1 MINALSERKAKPVGI
16 NNIFNGKT
24 LILDGGM
31 GTMIQSRGYKE
42 NTHLLGITNPDV
54 LTDIHRMYVESGS
67 DMICANTFG
76 VSRIKL
82 CDSGYTV
89 EEVIEASVKA
99 AKKACNE
106 NTKVILDV
114 SSLGV
119 MLEPNGTMTFE
130 EAYDCYAE
138 IAKAGEKAGADL
150 VKIATMTDLYE
161 AKAAVLAMKENCN
174 LPVFVSMS
182 FESGG
187 RTFTGCEVECYAA
200 TMEGLGVDALG
211 INCSLGP
218 NEIYPIAERLCRATT
233 LPVFVKPNAGLP
245 DPKTNAYSMNAEDFC
260 AQMEQYK
267 KLGLC
272 AVGGCCGTTPE
283 FIKKLSE
290 SYKDSEITER
300 SKKNTEVLVCSQTR
314 YVTPDHVAVIG
325 ERINPTGKKR
335 FRQALAERDFDYIL
349 AQAIAQTDAG
359 AEILDVNVGAPGI
372 DEVSL
377 LPELVKRL
385 QAVTDAPLQIDS
397 SNPQAVEAALRVYC
411 GKAIVNSVNGGEQSL
426 SAVLPIVKK
435 YGACVVGLT
444 LDESGIPETAEGRVA
459 IAQRIADR
467 ASELDIEKK
476 DIIIDCLTMAVSAQ
490 PGSANITLEA
500 LKRVKEMGF
509 KTVLGV
515 SNISFGLPNRGMIN
529 RTFLTLALEA
539 GLDLPI
545 INPNDADMSGTVLA
559 FNLLKGM
566 DENAQNYI
574 THIAEPEKETMQV
587 TNTVNYYIKKGLKKE
602 TADAT
607 VALLEK
613 HGEMEIVNDYL
624 IPALDEVGKEYE
636 NKKLFLP
643 QLLNA
648 AAAAQCAFDV
658 IRDRLASSGKTD
670 EPKGKIVIAT
680 VHGDI
685 HDIGKNI
692 VKTVLANYG
701 YAMTDLG
708 RDVPVEAVVEAV
720 KADESIKLVGLSAL
734 MTTTLPAMEETV
746 KAVKAV
752 RPECK
757 IMVGGAVLTEEYAMS
772 IGADFYCADAMQAVA
787 AARKVYG

>member
-1 MINALSERKAKPVGI
+1 MER
-16 NNIFNGKT
+16 IFKEKT

-31 GTMIQSRGYKE
+31 GTMIQSMGFSE
-42 NTHLLGITNPDV
+42 NTHLLSMTNPDV
-54 LTDIHRMYVESGS
+54 LTKIHRMYVESGS

-82 CDSGYTV
+82 EGSGYTV
-89 EEVIEASVKA
+89 DEVIGAAVKA

-106 NTKVILDV
+106 NTGIMLDV

-138 IAKAGEKAGADL
+138 IAMAGEKAGADL

-161 AKAAVLAMKENCN
+161 LKAAVLGIKENCK
-174 LPVFVSMS
+174 LPVLVSMS

-218 NEIYPIAERLCRATT
+218 DEIYPIAERLCKATT
-233 LPVFVKPNAGLP
+233 LPVFIKPNAGLP
-245 DPKTNAYSMNAEDFC
+245 NPKTNKYEMDSDTFC

-290 SYKDSEITER
+290 SYADCKIIER
-300 SKKNTEVLVCSQTR
+300 KEKNVKVAACSQTK
-314 YVTPDHVAVIG
+314 YVTTHRATVIG

-349 AQAIAQTDAG
+349 AQAVAQTDAG
-359 AEILDVNVGAPGI
+359 AQLLDVNVGAPGI

-397 SNPQAVEAALRVYC
+397 ANPQAVEAALRVYC
-411 GKAIVNSVNGGEQSL
+411 GKAVVNSVNGSEQSL
-426 SAVLPIVKK
+426 SAILPIVKR
-435 YGACVVGLT
+435 YGASVVGLT
-444 LDESGIPETAEGRVA
+444 LDDDGIPDTAEQRVE
-459 IAQRIADR
+459 IACKIAER
-467 ASELDIEKK
+467 AEAQGISRDE
-476 DIIIDCLTMAVSAQ
+476 IIIDCLTMAVSAQ
-490 PGSANITLEA
+490 PDSAEITLEA
-500 LKRVKEMGF
+500 LKSVKKMGF

-515 SNISFGLPNRGMIN
+515 SNISFGLPNRGVIN
-529 RTFLTLALEA
+529 RAFLTLALEA
-539 GLDLPI
+539 GLDFPI
-545 INPNDADMSGTVLA
+545 INPNDSEMSGAVLA
-559 FNLLKGM
+559 FNLLKGR
-566 DENAQNYI
+566 DENAENYI
-574 THIAEPEKETMQV
+574 AGVAEPEKTVEQKE
-587 TNTVNYYIKKGLKKE
+587 NTVEYCIKKGLKKE
-602 TADAT
+602 AAEAT
-607 VALLEK
+607 KALLEK
-613 HGEMEIVNDYL
+613 HTEMEVVNDRL

-636 NKKLFLP
+636 SKKLFLP

-648 AAAAQCAFDV
+648 AAAAQCAFEV
-658 IRDRLASSGKTD
+658 VREKMLSNGKAE

-701 YAMTDLG
+701 YSMTDLG
-708 RDVPVEAVVEAV
+708 RDVPVKEVV
-720 KADESIKLVGLSAL
+720 KAVCADKSIKLVGLSAL

-746 KAVKAV
+746 REVKAA
-752 RPECK
+752 RPDCK
-757 IMVGGAVLTEEYAMS
+757 IMVGGAVLTEDYAMS
-772 IGADFYCADAMQAVA
+772 IGADFYCADAMQSVA
-787 AARKVYG
+787 AARKVYK

>member
-1 MINALSERKAKPVGI
+1 MINAHSEGKAKPVGAK
-16 NNIFNGKT
+16 IFNGKT

-31 GTMIQSRGYKE
+31 GTMIQSMGYKE
-42 NTHLLGITNPDV
+42 NTHLLAVTAPDV
-54 LTDIHRMYVESGS
+54 LTKIHRMYVDAGS

-82 CDSGYTV
+82 EGSGYSV
-89 EEVIEASVKA
+89 EEVIEAAVKA
-99 AKKACNE
+99 ARKACNE

-119 MLEPNGTMTFE
+119 MLEPSGTMTFE

-138 IAKAGEKAGADL
+138 IARAGEKAGADL
-150 VKIATMTDLYE
+150 VKMATMTDLYE
-161 AKAAVLAMKENCN
+161 AKAAVLAMKENSS

-182 FESGG
+182 FEKGG
-187 RTFTGCEVECYAA
+187 RTFTGCEVECMAA
-200 TMEGLGVDALG
+200 TLEGLGVDALG

-218 NEIYPIAERLCRATT
+218 NEIYPIAERLCNATS

-260 AQMEQYK
+260 VQMEQYK

-283 FIKKLSE
+283 FIAKLSE
-290 SYKDSEITER
+290 LFKDCDIKERTEH
-300 SKKNTEVLVCSQTR
+300 KTQVLVCSQTR
-314 YVTPDHVAVIG
+314 WVSPNKVSVIG

-349 AQAIAQTDAG
+349 AQAIEQTDAG

-397 SNPQAVEAALRVYC
+397 ANPKAVEAALRVYC

-426 SAVLPIVKK
+426 SAILPVVKK

-444 LDESGIPETAEGRVA
+444 LDESGIPDTEKGRVE
-459 IAQRIADR
+459 IAQRIAER
-467 ASELDIEKK
+467 ASELGIKK
-476 DIIIDCLTMAVSAQ
+476 NDVLIDCLTMAVSAQ
-490 PGSANITLEA
+490 PESAKITLGA
-500 LKRVKEMGF
+500 LREVKTLGF

-529 RTFLTLALEA
+529 RSFLTLALEA

-545 INPNDADMSGTVLA
+545 INPNDAEMSGAVLA
-559 FNLLKGM
+559 FNLLSGN

-574 THIAEPEKETMQV
+574 SRVAEPEKVTVQV

-602 TADAT
+602 TAEAAK
-607 VALLEK
+607 ALLES
-613 HGEMEIVNDYL
+613 HSEMEIVNDYL

-636 NKKLFLP
+636 SKKLFLP

-658 IRDRLASSGKTD
+658 IRDSMLSGGKEEAS
-670 EPKGKIVIAT
+670 KGKIVIAT
-680 VHGDI
+680 VQGDI

-701 YAMTDLG
+701 YSMIDLG
-708 RDVPVEAVVEAV
+708 RDVPVEAVVQALEAD
-720 KADESIKLVGLSAL
+720 KDIMLVGLSAL

-752 RPECK
+752 RPECR
-757 IMVGGAVLTEEYAMS
+757 IMVGGAVLTEDYAMS
-772 IGADFYCADAMQAVA
+772 IGADFYCADAMQGVA
-787 AARKVYG
+787 AARKVYK

>member
-1 MINALSERKAKPVGI
+1 MEK
-16 NNIFNGKT
+16 IFKEKT

-31 GTMIQSRGYKE
+31 GTMIQSMGFTE
-42 NTHLLGITNPDV
+42 NTHLLSVTNPDV
-54 LTDIHRMYVESGS
+54 LTKIHRMYVESGS

-82 CDSGYTV
+82 EGSGYTV
-89 EEVIEASVKA
+89 AEVITAAVKA
-99 AKKACNE
+99 ARKACNE
-106 NTKVILDV
+106 STKVILDV

-138 IAKAGEKAGADL
+138 IARAGEKAGADL

-161 AKAAVLAMKENCN
+161 LKAAVLGIKENCK
-174 LPVFVSMS
+174 LPLLVSMS

-218 NEIYPIAERLCRATT
+218 DEIYPIAERLCRATT
-233 LPVFVKPNAGLP
+233 LPVFIKPNAGLP
-245 DPKTNAYSMNAEDFC
+245 DPKTNKYEMNADTFC

-283 FIKKLSE
+283 FIKKLSK
-290 SYKDSEITER
+290 SYADCNRIER
-300 SKKNTEVLVCSQTR
+300 KEKKVCVAACSQTK
-314 YVTPDHVAVIG
+314 YVTADRAAVIG

-349 AQAIAQTDAG
+349 AQAVAQTDAG
-359 AEILDVNVGAPGI
+359 AQLLDVNVGAPGI

-397 SNPQAVEAALRVYC
+397 ANPQAVEAALRVYC
-411 GKAIVNSVNGGEQSL
+411 GKAIVNSVNGSEQSL
-426 SAVLPIVKK
+426 SAILPIVKR
-435 YGACVVGLT
+435 YGASVVGLT
-444 LDESGIPETAEGRVA
+444 LDEDGIPNTAEQRVE
-459 IAQRIADR
+459 IACKIAER
-467 ASELDIEKK
+467 AEAQGISREE
-476 DIIIDCLTMAVSAQ
+476 IIIDCLTMAVSAQ
-490 PGSANITLEA
+490 PDSAEITLEA
-500 LKRVKEMGF
+500 LKSVKKMGF

-515 SNISFGLPNRGMIN
+515 SNISFGLPNRGVIN
-529 RTFLTLALEA
+529 RAFLTLALEA
-539 GLDLPI
+539 GLDFPI
-545 INPNDADMSGTVLA
+545 INPNDSEMSGAVLA
-559 FNLLKGM
+559 FNLLKGR
-566 DENAQNYI
+566 DENAENYI
-574 THIAEPEKETMQV
+574 AGVAEPEKTVEQKE
-587 TNTVNYYIKKGLKKE
+587 NTVEYCIKKGLKKE
-602 TADAT
+602 AAEAT
-607 VALLEK
+607 KALLEK
-613 HGEMEIVNDYL
+613 HTEMEVVNDRL

-636 NKKLFLP
+636 SKKLFLP
-643 QLLNA
+643 QLLNSA
-648 AAAAQCAFDV
+648 SAAQCAFEV
-658 IRDRLASSGKTD
+658 VREKMLSSGKTD
-670 EPKGKIVIAT
+670 KPKGKIVIAT

-701 YAMTDLG
+701 YSMTDLG
-708 RDVPVEAVVEAV
+708 RDVPAKEVVKAVC
-720 KADESIKLVGLSAL
+720 ADESIKLVGLSAL

-746 KAVKAV
+746 REVKAA
-752 RPECK
+752 RPDCK
-757 IMVGGAVLTEEYAMS
+757 IMVGGAVLTEDYAMS
-772 IGADFYCADAMQAVA
+772 IGADFYCADAMQSVA
-787 AARKVYG
+787 AARKVYE

>member
-1 MINALSERKAKPVGI
+1 
-16 NNIFNGKT
+16 
-24 LILDGGM
+24 
-31 GTMIQSRGYKE
+31 MIQSRGYRE
-42 NTHLLGITNPDV
+42 NTHLLSLTDPDV
-54 LTDIHRMYVESGS
+54 LTDIHRMYVEAGS

-82 CDSGYTV
+82 DGSGYTV
-89 EEVIEASVKA
+89 DEVIEAAVKA
-99 AKKACNE
+99 ARKACNE

-114 SSLGV
+114 ASLGV

-161 AKAAVLAMKENCN
+161 AKAAVLAMKENTD

-182 FESGG
+182 FEKGG

-218 NEIYPIAERLCRATT
+218 DEIYPIAERLCRATT

-245 DPKTNAYSMNAEDFC
+245 DPKTNAYSMNAENFC
-260 AQMEQYK
+260 AQMEKYK

-283 FIKKLSE
+283 FIKGLSAL
-290 SYKDSEITER
+290 YKDCDIIDRTE
-300 SKKNTEVLVCSQTR
+300 KETEVLVCSQTKF
-314 YVTPDHVAVIG
+314 VSPDHVSIIG

-349 AQAIAQTDAG
+349 AQAVEQTEAG

-385 QAVTDAPLQIDS
+385 QTVTDAPLQIDS
-397 SNPQAVEAALRVYC
+397 ANPKAVEAALRVYC
-411 GKAIVNSVNGGEQSL
+411 GKAIVNSVNGSEQSL
-426 SAVLPIVKK
+426 SAILPVVKK

-444 LDESGIPETAEGRVA
+444 LDDGGIPDTAQGRVE
-459 IAQRIADR
+459 IAERIADR
-467 ASELDIEKK
+467 AQKFGIDKK
-476 DIIIDCLTMAVSAQ
+476 DVLIDCLTMAVSAQ
-490 PGSANITLEA
+490 PESANITLDA
-500 LKRVKEMGF
+500 LRKVKELGF

-529 RTFLTLALEA
+529 RSFLTLAINA

-545 INPNDADMSGTVLA
+545 INPNDTEMSGAVLA
-559 FNLLKGM
+559 FNLLSGK

-574 THIAEPEKETMQV
+574 SHVVEPEKVTVQV

-602 TADAT
+602 SAEAAKT
-607 VALLEK
+607 LLES
-613 HGEMEIVNDYL
+613 HSEMEVVNDYL

-636 NKKLFLP
+636 AKKLFLP

-648 AAAAQCAFDV
+648 AGAAQCAFDV
-658 IRDRLASSGKTD
+658 IKENMLS
-670 EPKGKIVIAT
+670 KGDTQEIKGRIVIAT
-680 VHGDI
+680 VKGDI

-692 VKTVLANYG
+692 VKTVLSNYG

-708 RDVPVEAVVEAV
+708 RDVPVEAIVEAV
-720 KADESIKLVGLSAL
+720 KADDGIKLVGLSAL

-746 KAVKAV
+746 KAVKAI
-752 RPECK
+752 RPDCK
-757 IMVGGAVLTEEYAMS
+757 IMVGGAVLTEDYAKS
-772 IGADFYCADAMQAVA
+772 IGADFYCADAMQGVA

>member
-1 MINALSERKAKPVGI
+1 
-16 NNIFNGKT
+16 
-24 LILDGGM
+24 
-31 GTMIQSRGYKE
+31 MIQSRGYRE
-42 NTHLLGITNPDV
+42 NTHLLALTAPDV

-82 CDSGYTV
+82 EGSGFTV
-89 EEVIEASVKA
+89 DEVIEASVKA
-99 AKKACNE
+99 ARKACNE

-130 EAYDCYAE
+130 EAYECYAE
-138 IAKAGEKAGADL
+138 IARAGEKAGADL

-161 AKAAVLAMKENCN
+161 TKAAVLAMKENTE

-182 FESGG
+182 FEKGG
-187 RTFTGCEVECYAA
+187 RTFTGCEVECMAA
-200 TMEGLGVDALG
+200 TLEGLGVDALG

-218 NEIYPIAERLCRATT
+218 AEIYPIAERLCNATT

-245 DPKTNAYSMNAEDFC
+245 DPKTNLYSMNAEEFC
-260 AQMEQYK
+260 IQMEQYK

-272 AVGGCCGTTPE
+272 AVGGCCGTTPD
-283 FIKKLSE
+283 FIKKLSAL
-290 SYKDSEITER
+290 YDKCEIKERTER
-300 SKKNTEVLVCSQTR
+300 KTEVLVCSQTK
-314 YVTPDHVAVIG
+314 YISPGHVSVIG

-349 AQAIAQTDAG
+349 AQAVEQTEAG

-372 DEVSL
+372 DEMTL

-397 SNPQAVEAALRVYC
+397 ANPKAVEAALRVYC
-411 GKAIVNSVNGGEQSL
+411 GKAIVNSVNGSEQSL
-426 SAVLPIVKK
+426 SSILPVVRK

-444 LDESGIPETAEGRVA
+444 LDDSGIPDTANGRVE
-459 IAQRIADR
+459 IAECIAER
-467 ASELDIEKK
+467 AYNLGIEQK
-476 DIIIDCLTMAVSAQ
+476 DILIDCLTMAVSAQ
-490 PGSANITLEA
+490 PESARITLDA
-500 LKRVKEMGF
+500 LRKVKKLGF

-529 RTFLTLALEA
+529 RSFLTLALEA

-545 INPNDADMSGTVLA
+545 INPNDTEMSGAVLA
-559 FNLLKGM
+559 FNLLSGK

-574 THIAEPEKETMQV
+574 SRVIEPEKTEVQV
-587 TNTVNYYIKKGLKKE
+587 TNTVNYFVRKGLKKE
-602 TADAT
+602 SADAT
-607 VALLEK
+607 KALLETC
-613 HGEMEIVNDYL
+613 GEMEIVNDYL
-624 IPALDEVGKEYE
+624 IPTLDEVGKAYE
-636 NKKLFLP
+636 NKQLFLP

-648 AAAAQCAFDV
+648 AGAAQCAFDV
-658 IRDRLASSGKTD
+658 IRDNMLS
-670 EPKGKIVIAT
+670 KGEKQDVKGRIVIAT

-708 RDVPVEAVVEAV
+708 RDVPAEAVAEAV
-720 KADESIKLVGLSAL
+720 KADDSIKLVGLSAL

-746 KAVKAV
+746 KAVKKI
-752 RPECK
+752 RPDCK

-772 IGADFYCADAMQAVA
+772 IGADFYCADAMQSVA
-787 AARKVYG
+787 AARNVYK

>member
-1 MINALSERKAKPVGI
+1 MGT
-16 NNIFNGKT
+16 NIFNGKT
-24 LILDGGM
+24 LILDGAM
-31 GTMIQSRGYKE
+31 GTMIQSMGYRE
-42 NTHLLGITNPDV
+42 NTHLLGITHPEV
-54 LTDIHRMYVESGS
+54 LTEIHRMYVESGS

-82 CDSGYTV
+82 SGSGYTV
-89 EEVIEASVKA
+89 EEVIETSVRA
-99 AKKACNE
+99 ARLACNE

-114 SSLGV
+114 ASLGV

-161 AKAAVLAMKENCN
+161 TKAAVLAMKENCS

-187 RTFTGCEVECYAA
+187 RTFTGCEVECMAA
-200 TMEGLGVDALG
+200 TLEGLGVDALG

-218 NEIYPIAERLCRATT
+218 DEIYPIAKRLCDAAKV
-233 LPVFVKPNAGLP
+233 PVFVKPNAGLP
-245 DPKTNAYSMNAEDFC
+245 DPKTNTYNMDADSFC
-260 AQMEQYK
+260 AQMEKYK
-267 KLGLC
+267 ALGVC

-290 SYKDSEITER
+290 MFRDNDIIERTE
-300 SKKNTEVLVCSQTR
+300 KKTKVLVCSQSR
-314 YVTPDHVAVIG
+314 YVSPDHVAVIG

-349 AQAIAQTDAG
+349 SQAIAQTDAG

-385 QAVTDAPLQIDS
+385 QGVTDVPLQIDS
-397 SNPQAVEAALRVYC
+397 ANPRAIEAALRVYC

-426 SAVLPIVKK
+426 AAILPIVKK

-444 LDESGIPETAEGRVA
+444 LDESGIPDNAHDRID
-459 IAQRIADR
+459 IAKRIAERAETLGIDR
-467 ASELDIEKK
+467 ENVL
-476 DIIIDCLTMAVSAQ
+476 IDCLTMAVSAQ
-490 PGSANITLEA
+490 SDSAAITLEA
-500 LKRVKEMGF
+500 LRKVKKMGF
-509 KTVLGV
+509 GTVLGV

-529 RTFLTLALEA
+529 RSFLTLALEA

-545 INPNDADMSGTVLA
+545 INPNDAEMSGAVLA
-559 FNLLKGM
+559 FNLLMGK

-574 THIAEPEKETMQV
+574 SHVSEPEKEAAPAMS
-587 TNTVNYYIKKGLKKE
+587 NTVSYYIKKGLKKE
-602 TADAT
+602 ASEAT
-607 VALLEK
+607 KELLAS
-613 HGEMEIVNDYL
+613 HGEMDIVNDWL
-624 IPALDEVGKEYE
+624 IPALDEVGKDYE

-658 IRDRLASSGKTD
+658 IRDSMLSRGITE

-680 VHGDI
+680 VQGDI

-701 YAMTDLG
+701 YAINDLG
-708 RDVPVEAVVEAV
+708 RDVSVEAVVEAV
-720 KADESIKLVGLSAL
+720 KADESVKLVGLSAL
-734 MTTTLPAMEETV
+734 MTTTLPAMEATV
-746 KAVKAV
+746 REIKAV
-752 RPECK
+752 RPDCRV
-757 IMVGGAVLTEEYAMS
+757 MVGGAVLTEDYAKS
-772 IGADFYCADAMQAVA
+772 IGADYCCADAMQAVA
-787 AARKVYG
+787 AAREVY